1 MLNWPSSP
9 TSFESLFVE
18 VIGRCRGNKKSVLMG
33 HVDVVEVKDMS
44 SSKQNYCVPGINDPQ
59 ELP

>member
-18 VIGRCRGNKKSVLMG
+18 VIVRCRGKKKSVLMG
-33 HVDVVEVKDMS
+33 HVDVVGVKDIS
-44 SSKQNYCVPGINDPQ
+44 SSKQNY
-59 ELP
+59 